1 MVASACSGKIFSA
14 AQFSKFCD
22 IGHASIPDYPP
33 PAEGRRC
40 RLGLR
45 GHPGPFARCPR
56 VRPSRSPHNRNSC
69 EFQIPSFGTTRI
81 SNMTDIE
88 SSPMTDK
95 GLNNGMGDPASPA
108 SNGGNESWLS
118 NVTGNS
124 SEAPAAKSAEDELKS
139 FIDTSRYVGDL
150 ISMDY
155 NTAEVLIHDR
165 MRQDVGGVP
174 HGCLLLATRIRS
186 DDANLDI
193 DDPRTSLLLLR
204 ALKASPLPNDVE
216 MKHLKLEAGQRAA
229 QTEDNW
235 DQGNLTDQFTLDQI
249 RYAGAHCRI
258 LGTFRMHKDAEEGAW
273 NLEFGGD
280 IDNFYAGQGMKVY
293 KPAGRALE
301 RIANFTVEQNA
312 EAEPVRIGRLRYAAS
327 IRDPETPEAVPIK
340 MAAENIIAQR
350 TALFGMTRTG
360 KSNTTK
366 TIASAVFQLR
376 LADRQQRV
384 GQLIF
389 DPNGEYANENPQDQ
403 GCIRNLSNL
412 RTDLENDVVTY
423 GLYEHPN
430 DPARNITKFNFFGNL
445 LDYETSAGKAEYD
458 EALYTLYQ
466 GKEIINDILS
476 EESSAYITKFI
487 NADIVAPSDVDNAGP
502 RTRYKRSLFVYK
514 SILAKAGFSPPSGNI
529 NIQNLFGKEVRE
541 AMQNYPDMKKFAVHL
556 NEADTMTWDMAK
568 NFCSC
573 FSQWAKHK
581 SFRNFD
587 SEYKEDR
594 NWSDELFL
602 GLLSIFENSR
612 GLSLIENAK
621 QWHTLDVSTD
631 YSEDIVRHL
640 REGKLVILDQVLGNP
655 EMNKQA
661 AIRIAQRI
669 FSSQQNAFIEPDIDK
684 ASGEIKKPPPVIIY
698 LEEAHT
704 LLPKGTEEDTT
715 NIWARIAKEGAKFEI
730 GLVYSTQEPSTIQT
744 NILKNTENWFIAH
757 LNNTDETKQL
767 QKYNDFADFT
777 DSIIK
782 VNETGF
788 LRVRTLSS
796 PYTLP
801 VQIDLFKAPTSE

>member
-1 MVASACSGKIFSA
+1 
-14 AQFSKFCD
+14 
-22 IGHASIPDYPP
+22 
-33 PAEGRRC
+33 
-40 RLGLR
+40 
-45 GHPGPFARCPR
+45 
-56 VRPSRSPHNRNSC
+56 
-69 EFQIPSFGTTRI
+69 
-81 SNMTDIE
+81 MTDIE
-88 SSPMTDK
+88 SSPMADR

-108 SNGGNESWLS
+108 SNTENESFLS
-118 NVTGNS
+118 DVTGNS
-124 SEAPAAKSAEDELKS
+124 SEDSASTSAGDELKS

-174 HGCLLLATRIRS
+174 HGCFLLATRIRP
-186 DDANLDI
+186 DDESLDI
-193 DDPRTSLLLLR
+193 DDPRASLLLLR
-204 ALKASPLPNDVE
+204 ALRASPLPNDVE

-235 DQGNLTDQFTLDQI
+235 DQGNLTDQFTLDQM

-258 LGTFRMHKDAEEGAW
+258 LGTFRMHKDSEEDAW

-293 KPAGRALE
+293 KPAGQALE
-301 RIANFTVEQNA
+301 RIANFIVEQNT
-312 EAEPVRIGRLRYAAS
+312 EAEPVQIGKLRYAAS
-327 IRDPETPEAVPIK
+327 IRDPEVPEAVPIK

-366 TIASAVFQLR
+366 TIASAVFKLR
-376 LADRQQRV
+376 LADRHQKV

-412 RTDLENDVVTY
+412 RTNLENDVVTY
-423 GLYEHPN
+423 GLYKHPN
-430 DPARNITKFNFFGNL
+430 DPERNITKFNFYGDRLPFST
-445 LDYETSAGKAEYD
+445 TSSKSEFD
-458 EALYTLYQ
+458 EALLTLYQ
-466 GKEIINDILS
+466 GKEIINHELS
-476 EESSAYITKFI
+476 EETSGYVTRFM
-487 NADIVAPSDVDNAGP
+487 NADLSAPNDLGNPSSN
-502 RTRYKRSLFVYK
+502 TRFKRAIFVYH
-514 SILAKAGFSPPSGNI
+514 SVLAAAGFDTPTNSTEVSTKG
-529 NIQNLFGKEVRE
+529 LFGKDVRE
-541 AMQNYPDMKKFAVHL
+541 AMRSFSALERYADHL
-556 NEADTMTWDMAK
+556 GSHDLMSWDMAK
-568 NFCSC
+568 NFC
-573 FSQWAKHK
+573 FSLAEWVKDK
-581 SFRNFD
+581 SFTKFDRN
-587 SEYKEDR
+587 YKNDENK
-594 NWSDELFL
+594 NWSDSLFL
-602 GLLSIFENSR
+602 GILSIFENTR
-612 GLSLIENAK
+612 GLSLIQNAR
-621 QWHTLDVSTD
+621 QWHSFDANTD
-631 YSEDIVRHL
+631 FTEDIVNHL
-640 REGKLVILDQVLGNP
+640 RSGNLVIFDQVFGKP
-655 EMNKQA
+655 DMNREVA
-661 AIRIAQRI
+661 GRIAQRI
-669 FSSQQNAFIEPDIDK
+669 FGSQQNAFINPRKDSE
-684 ASGEIKKPPPVIIY
+684 SGEIVKPPPIIIY

-704 LLPKGTEEDTT
+704 LLPKGNEEDTT
-715 NIWARIAKEGAKFEI
+715 NIWARIAKEGAKFNI
-730 GLVYSTQEPSTIQT
+730 GLVYSTQEPSTIQA

-782 VNETGF
+782 VNEAGF

>member
-1 MVASACSGKIFSA
+1 
-14 AQFSKFCD
+14 
-22 IGHASIPDYPP
+22 
-33 PAEGRRC
+33 
-40 RLGLR
+40 
-45 GHPGPFARCPR
+45 
-56 VRPSRSPHNRNSC
+56 
-69 EFQIPSFGTTRI
+69 
-81 SNMTDIE
+81 MTDIE
-88 SSPMTDK
+88 SSPMTDR

-108 SNGGNESWLS
+108 SNGENESFLS
-118 NVTGNS
+118 DVTGNS
-124 SEAPAAKSAEDELKS
+124 SEDPTAKSAKDELKS

-174 HGCLLLATRIRS
+174 HGCLLLATRIRP

-204 ALKASPLPNDVE
+204 ALRASPLPNDVE

-235 DQGNLTDQFTLDQI
+235 DQGNLTDQFTLDQM

-258 LGTFRMHKDAEEGAW
+258 LGTFRMHKDSEEDAW
-273 NLEFGGD
+273 NLGFGGD

-293 KPAGRALE
+293 KPAGQALE
-301 RIANFTVEQNA
+301 RIANFTVEQNT
-312 EAEPVRIGRLRYAAS
+312 EAEPVQIGKLRYAAS
-327 IRDPETPEAVPIK
+327 IRDPEAPEAVPIK

-366 TIASAVFQLR
+366 TIASAVFKLR
-376 LADRQQRV
+376 LADRHQRV

-430 DPARNITKFNFFGNL
+430 DPERNITKFNFFGNSL
-445 LDYETSAGKAEYD
+445 NYETSAGKTEYD
-458 EALYTLYQ
+458 EALHTLYQ

-487 NADIVAPSDVDNAGP
+487 NADIVAPSDIDDASS
-502 RTRYKRSLFVYK
+502 RTRYMRSLFVYK
-514 SILAKAGFSPPSGNI
+514 SILAKAGFTLPSGEI
-529 NIQNLFGKEVRE
+529 TVKGLFGKPVKE
-541 AMQNYPDMKKFAVHL
+541 AMLNYPDMKNFAEYL
-556 NEADTMTWDMAK
+556 NNKDTMTWDVAK
-568 NFCSC
+568 NFCTY
-573 FSQWAKHK
+573 FSAWANDR
-581 SFRNFD
+581 SFKKFD
-587 SEYKEDR
+587 SEYKRDK
-594 NWSDELFL
+594 NWSDGLFL

-621 QWHTLDVSTD
+621 QWHTLDASTD

-640 REGKLVILDQVLGNP
+640 REGKLVILDQALGNP
-655 EMNKQA
+655 EMNRQA

-669 FSSQQNAFIEPDIDK
+669 FSSQQNAFIDPDIDK
-684 ASGEIKKPPPVIIY
+684 VSGEIKKPPPVIIY

-715 NIWARIAKEGAKFEI
+715 NIWARIAKEGAKFNI
-730 GLVYSTQEPSTIQT
+730 GLVYSTQEPSTIQA

-777 DSIIK
+777 DSLIK

-801 VQIDLFKAPTSE
+801 VQIDLFQAPISE